1 MKVWKIINAFLIL
14 VISLLG
20 LVLINRPDTNL
31 HLIACDVGE
40 GDAILAV
47 YGQTQILFDGGP
59 GSKVIDC
66 LSRHLPFDDREIELV
81 VLSHPQ
87 IDHYGGLIE
96 VFRRYRVDTFLASS
110 LDSGTESYRVL
121 KKAVGG
127 SGVRIVNPDVDMVLR
142 VDKLYL
148 DIVHPSEAFL
158 RTNAAFIGNNATRDA
173 LGAYASN
180 KDANDFSIVARL
192 SLGNFKA
199 LLTGDISPESEQ
211 YLLSQNIIQPAEYIK
226 IPHHGSKNGL
236 TQAFLDAVEPKVA
249 VISVGKDNQYGLPNQ
264 EILEMLSQKGVK
276 TYRTDE
282 TGDIEVTSNGKDY
295 WIKY

>member
-1 MKVWKIINAFLIL
+1 M
-14 VISLLG
+14 
-20 LVLINRPDTNL
+20 
-31 HLIACDVGE
+31 
-40 GDAILAV
+40 
-47 YGQTQILFDGGP
+47 
-59 GSKVIDC
+59 IDC

-81 VLSHPQ
+81 ILSHPQ
-87 IDHYGGLIE
+87 IDHYGGPIE

-121 KKAVGG
+121 EKAVGG
-127 SGVRIVNPDVDMVLR
+127 SGAKVVNPDIAMVLR
-142 VDKLYL
+142 LGKLYL

-158 RTNAAFIGNNATRDA
+158 RTNAVFIGNNVTRDA

-180 KDANDFSIVARL
+180 KDANDFSIVAKL
-192 SLGNFKA
+192 SLGDFSA
-199 LLTGDISPESEQ
+199 LLTGDISPESGQ

-226 IPHHGSKNGL
+226 IPHHGSRNGL

-264 EILEMLSQKGVK
+264 EVLEMLAQKGVK

-282 TGDIEVTSNGKDY
+282 AGDTEIVSDGKRFWRSED
-295 WIKY
+295 